1 VRAIWLQGTAGLGAE
16 HLGGQG
22 LNSFADLQQPGIRT
36 ASNTR
41 LSDRSPRSRWERS
54 QGGRPRKRL
63 VKFRTRRFRGNVLDL
78 KASAITIWAD
88 KGASQERGGK
98 RLTAEN
104 QQAVVQARL
113 RTVPVREIMTAVPV
127 TVLSPL

>member
-1 VRAIWLQGTAGLGAE
+1 MGGA
-16 HLGGQG
+16 
-22 LNSFADLQQPGIRT
+22 F
-36 ASNTR
+36 
-41 LSDRSPRSRWERS
+41 
-54 QGGRPRKRL
+54 PRKRL
-63 VKFRTRRFRGNVLDL
+63 VNFRTKRFRGNVLDL